1 MDTSDVTLD
10 IFRLIGHSNQQ
21 TQVFYSIII
30 TIGRSSCDM
39 RSDAEVMLTAHRI
52 HNRNYSEQYAFS
64 HIPTMYQKC
73 QEKKYIYICITEV
86 SLGTVTPITLYKQGK
101 WEINQVSGKA
111 FQLGKSFVRLFSCTG
126 IQSSSNPKSL
136 D

>member
-1 MDTSDVTLD
+1 
-10 IFRLIGHSNQQ
+10 
-21 TQVFYSIII
+21 
-30 TIGRSSCDM
+30 
-39 RSDAEVMLTAHRI
+39 MLSLTYPLCIKSVR
-52 HNRNYSEQYAFS
+52 R
-64 HIPTMYQKC
+64 
-73 QEKKYIYICITEV
+73 KKNIYICITEV